1 MNIRLTNQINMV
13 GACINVANSK
23 DYVGVWTGNP
33 PADFTTDLTQLQTDY
48 ASVTAK
54 AALADGASGG
64 AGDAK
69 AQAETALEDAAFILA
84 RALANHFKK
93 TGNLEK
99 LAQVDV
105 TKSEIVQLRQQDL
118 LDKTTAIRD
127 LSSATVTEPNAA
139 GRGVTPAR
147 ITTLTNAINAFTG
160 VMNLPRGQIV
170 NRSTLLKEVDTDT
183 ADLLEQVADMDDLVL
198 QFDGTDAG
206 KRFIEAWKRARII
219 VDTGSGHSTAPT
231 PTPTPAPASPH
242 P

>member
-1 MNIRLTNQINMV
+1 MV

-33 PADFTTDLTQLQTDY
+33 PADFTTDFAQLQTDY
-48 ASVTAK
+48 AAVTAK
-54 AALADGASGG
+54 AALADAASGG

-93 TGNLEK
+93 TNNLEK

-127 LSSATVTEPNAA
+127 LASATVTEPNAA

-219 VDTGSGHSTAPT
+219 VDTGGGHSNGGTPPT
-231 PTPTPAPASPH
+231 PPTPPATAGK
-242 P
+242 